1 MYSFVVFDLDG
12 TLLNTL
18 PDIAGA
24 MNRVLKR
31 NGLPGH
37 PEESYKI
44 FTGNGAKMLTLR
56 ALGGR
61 GDLLNKVYPEY
72 LSEYAPHSREMTRP
86 YEGVPQ
92 MLKALQARG
101 IQLIVYSNKDDSDT
115 KSVVSHYF
123 ADIPFARV
131 VGSLPGVPLK
141 PDPTALNR
149 IMNELNLMPE
159 NGLYLGDTVMDMQC
173 AKAARIYAVA
183 ALWGFQSEEVLQG
196 EDPDR
201 LIREPGEMLEI
212 ATERFSGE

>member
-1 MYSFVVFDLDG
+1 MRNFVVFDLDG

-24 MNRVLKR
+24 MNRVLAR

-56 ALGGR
+56 ALKGR
-61 GDLLNKVYPEY
+61 EDLLNKVYPEY

-115 KSVVSHYF
+115 KSVVRHYF
-123 ADIPFARV
+123 PDIPFARV

-141 PDPTALNR
+141 PDPTVLNR
-149 IMNELNLMPE
+149 MMDELNLNPV
-159 NGLYLGDTVMDMQC
+159 NGIYLGDTVMDMQC
-173 AKAARIYAVA
+173 AKAASLYAVA
-183 ALWGFQSEEVLQG
+183 ALWGFQSEEALQG
-196 EDPDR
+196 EEPDR
-201 LIREPGEMLEI
+201 LITEPEELLEI
-212 ATERFSGE
+212 AFRR

>member
-1 MYSFVVFDLDG
+1 MRFFIVFDLDG

-24 MNRVLKR
+24 MNRVLLR

-37 PEESYKI
+37 PEESYKA

-61 GDLLNKVYPEY
+61 EDLLYKVYPEY

-92 MLKALQARG
+92 MLTALQARG
-101 IQLIVYSNKDDSDT
+101 IQLIIYSNKDDSDT

-123 ADIPFARV
+123 PDILFARV
-131 VGSLPGVPLK
+131 VGSLPGMPLK
-141 PDPTALNR
+141 PDPTALNQM
-149 IMNELNLMPE
+149 MNDLNLTPE
-159 NGLYLGDTVMDMQC
+159 NGAYLGDTVTDMQC
-173 AKAARIYAVA
+173 AKAAGIYSVA
-183 ALWGFQSEEVLQG
+183 ALWGFQSEEVLR
-196 EDPDR
+196 EVKPEK
-201 LIREPGEMLEI
+201 LISKPLDLLEI
-212 ATERFSGE
+212 ARERFLG